1 VIGSLRSWVVH
12 PFLLAMYPILAL
24 FAQNAREVRAVELG
38 ALLGWAVSG
47 SLAAWLLLA
56 LLLRDARKAG
66 LVVSLGVVLF
76 FTLGWVVAISE
87 PAIDY
92 LDTFWVG
99 NLHGALDP
107 RWVVLV
113 EALLLGWFAFR
124 VLPRFQDLSGL
135 TAFLNLFAI
144 LVIAIPIVQ
153 AATIKAPAVGR
164 PPRRPVPFALG
175 TPPPRSSL
183 PDIYYIILDGYA
195 RTDVMKALFDF
206 DNSAFLERLERKGF
220 YIARRSTANYCQ
232 TPLCLSASL
241 NGVYLDDLVKGLG
254 PDQTQLTD
262 LIGQN
267 NVLAT
272 LRPLGYRFV
281 SFSTGFDPTEH
292 PEADRYLS
300 PYPFSTGFQRM
311 VLDTTPLRILWPNP
325 DQFDQFTQGRQRI
338 LYLLDHLPDVARDP
352 APTFTLAHLLCPHLP
367 FLFGENGEDVAIRHQ
382 AYVLGDRDKNPEGHF
397 RDPDRFRRAY
407 RSQSAYITKRIEQTL
422 DRLLAASPEPPIII
436 LQSDHGSELG
446 LHVVDVNR
454 TDHKERMSILNAY
467 YFPGR
472 RYQGLYDR
480 ISPVNSFRVVLNT
493 FFGAHLELLPDR
505 SYYSSWPEP
514 YKFHDVTALVRSPDA
529 G

>member
-1 VIGSLRSWVVH
+1 MIGSLGSWVVH

-24 FAQNAREVRAVELG
+24 FARNAREVRAVELG
-38 ALLGWAVSG
+38 ALLGWALAG
-47 SLAAWLLLA
+47 SVAAWLLLA
-56 LLLRDARKAG
+56 RLLKDGRKAG

-76 FTLGWVVAISE
+76 FTLDGVVAGAR
-87 PAIDY
+87 PMVRY
-92 LDTFWVG
+92 LDTFWVR
-99 NLHGALDP
+99 NVHKKVDP
-107 RWVVLV
+107 LWVVIP
-113 EALLLGWFAFR
+113 EAMLLGWFAWQ
-124 VLPRFQDLSGL
+124 VVPRFRDLKRA
-135 TAFLNLFAI
+135 TAFLNWFAI
-144 LVIAIPIVQ
+144 ILIAFPVVQ
-153 AATIKAPAVGR
+153 AITIKAPAVGR
-164 PPRRPVPFALG
+164 PPRQPVPFALG
-175 TPPPRSSL
+175 TPPPPSRL

-206 DNSAFLERLERKGF
+206 DNSDFLERLERKGF
-220 YIARRSTANYCQ
+220 YVARRSTANYCQ

-281 SFSTGFDPTEH
+281 TFATGFDPTEH

-300 PYPFSTGFQRM
+300 PFRHSTGFQRM
-311 VLDTTPLRILWPNP
+311 VLDTTPLKILWPNP
-325 DQFDQFTQGRQRI
+325 QQFDQFTQARQRI
-338 LYLLDHLPDVARDP
+338 LYLLDRLPDVARDP

-367 FLFGENGEDVAIRHQ
+367 FIFNEKGEDVAIRNQH
-382 AYVLGDRDKNPEGHF
+382 YVLGDRDKDLQGRF
-397 RDPDRFRRAY
+397 RQPDRFRRAY
-407 RSQSAYITKRIEQTL
+407 RLQSEFITRRIEQTI

-436 LQSDHGSELG
+436 LQSDHGSELN

-467 YFPGR
+467 YFPGG
-472 RYQGLYDR
+472 RYEGLFDR

-514 YKFHDVTALVRSPDA
+514 YKFHDVTDLVRSPDA